1 MSTIS
6 LRLSLIAIYNSF
18 IRPQLDNGDIIY
30 DEANNS
36 KFHLKLGSVL
46 CNATRA
52 KRCLGVCKEKFYQE
66 YIYTLSKL
74 FLYSLS

>member
-6 LRLSLIAIYNSF
+6 LRLSLITIYKSF
-18 IRPQLDNGDIIY
+18 IRRQLDNGDIIY

-36 KFHLKLGSVL
+36 NFHLKLGSVQ

-52 KRCLGVCKEKFYQE
+52 KRCLGVCKEKVY
-66 YIYTLSKL
+66 
-74 FLYSLS
+74 